1 LIHTVIGA
9 LLSPKIFSLNEDS
22 VLKMSIRLIDIL
34 RGLSRGLSR
43 GALGLL
49 GVAERTG
56 RIRLVKAF
64 RVALS
69 IWLVG
74 N

>member
-1 LIHTVIGA
+1 
-9 LLSPKIFSLNEDS
+9 
-22 VLKMSIRLIDIL
+22 
-34 RGLSRGLSR
+34 LSR